1 MTGAWVPSHPHPHH
15 THPPHLTE
23 RRERKKGGGR
33 WGGPYSEYPHRIPD
47 SPLGTGVLSVYIYK
61 ESHTNRPTQK
71 SLTPALYP
79 KRAPDRRKWWSDF
92 IYIGAKGRIMIYV
105 NNEIS
110 TVREDEA

>member
-1 MTGAWVPSHPHPHH
+1 MGTIPPPTHTTPTPPTSLKEERGKGKAAGGEGPFSKTRAVYPIPHWVPVFF
-15 THPPHLTE
+15 L
-23 RRERKKGGGR
+23 
-33 WGGPYSEYPHRIPD
+33 
-47 SPLGTGVLSVYIYK
+47 YIYI
-61 ESHTNRPTQK
+61 K

-79 KRAPDRRKWWSDF
+79 KRAPDHRKWWSDF